1 MATKKR
7 EPKEFYYE
15 LQEKVSAMREDVD
28 KFIEKGNKS
37 SGRRLRK
44 ALQEIKK
51 AIKPWR
57 DEIQA
62 MIVKM

>member
-15 LQEKVSAMREDVD
+15 LQEKVTAMQEDVD
-28 KFIEKGNKS
+28 KFINKGNKS

-62 MIVKM
+62 MIMKM